1 MSEKSSAAASQVPVV
16 VMRSKFFEGWKL
28 LRTVDTRNGWER
40 ERERKKR
47 SGWNDMTMMMTK
59 LWKIATRENFRYSQA
74 FVFSFSTIFSH
85 SQSPTFVG
93 TFHVARKQWKREK
106 RVKHHGME
114 ILCVVSTNKMKRW
127 GEKRF
132 PFEQF
137 KSYLHSNLNH
147 SPIKSHSLWR

>member
-1 MSEKSSAAASQVPVV
+1 MRRAQQQQVKFPLLLWGASFLKDENYSEQLTHEMVGS
-16 VMRSKFFEGWKL
+16 
-28 LRTVDTRNGWER
+28 

-85 SQSPTFVG
+85 SHSPTFVG
-93 TFHVARKQWKREK
+93 TFHVARKQWWKREK